1 MARELYEA
9 ALERLASALDQFD
22 RGQLSPDDL
31 VDEVFLMLRFAVLSE
46 PEPFDDAATLLR
58 TADVGIRPR
67 LEASPDADGS
77 RWDGARRR
85 LEDTARLHDEA
96 HARTIEWE
104 GLAEGS
110 VAGDAPAEAA
120 DDVAEVLALAE
131 PWVGSI
137 RRHVRAGARVHGPR
151 LLRDVAVRLVATP
164 LRSGDA
170 SRRWLPWVLDEL
182 AAHAWSDAP
191 DGRGTAARQDLLEL
205 VSVPGASRQARLR
218 LPLHLLTRPE
228 RQWLAAL
235 PADGLVDLPA
245 GWLPA
250 AVPEPSR
257 RPELACL
264 ELLEAARPAA
274 ELPTGPGAA
283 TGTRQEADTIASIA
297 DAYAAY
303 DVRRLTRLALEAA
316 AGAAVPAWVL
326 AVVDELAAWAAG
338 TDPALTARPRPSAD
352 STAEAARRALLVLA
366 GVDAL
371 AAMALPRV
379 PLWRLDT
386 RDRWALEAL
395 LELREEMFRE
405 AWVDDEDIAVTEATR
420 LVYLRGLAAKLGER
434 A

>member
-31 VDEVFLMLRFAVLSE
+31 VDEVFLTLRFAVLSE

-120 DDVAEVLALAE
+120 DDVADVLALAE

-137 RRHVRAGARVHGPR
+137 RRHVRAGARVHGPWR
-151 LLRDVAVRLVATP
+151 CARRRRPSVATSLSVAATP
-164 LRSGDA
+164 RGGGC
-170 SRRWLPWVLDEL
+170 RVLDEL

-191 DGRGTAARQDLLEL
+191 DGRGGAARWT
-205 VSVPGASRQARLR
+205 PGFVRCPS
-218 LPLHLLTRPE
+218 
-228 RQWLAAL
+228 LAAGQA
-235 PADGLVDLPA
+235 PSPSTSSPPRAAVATAPRGRLVDRRRA
-245 GWLPA
+245 GSLRC
-250 AVPEPSR
+250 PS
-257 RPELACL
+257 PVGPVACL

-283 TGTRQEADTIASIA
+283 TGTRQEANTVARVA
-297 DAYAAY
+297 EAYETY
-303 DVRRLTRLALEAA
+303 DVRCLTRLTLDAA
-316 AGAAVPAWVL
+316 AAAAVPAWVL
-326 AVVDELAAWAAG
+326 AVLDELATWAAG

-371 AAMALPRV
+371 TAMALP
-379 PLWRLDT
+379 
-386 RDRWALEAL
+386 
-395 LELREEMFRE
+395 
-405 AWVDDEDIAVTEATR
+405 
-420 LVYLRGLAAKLGER
+420 GCCQAAR
-434 A
+434 HP